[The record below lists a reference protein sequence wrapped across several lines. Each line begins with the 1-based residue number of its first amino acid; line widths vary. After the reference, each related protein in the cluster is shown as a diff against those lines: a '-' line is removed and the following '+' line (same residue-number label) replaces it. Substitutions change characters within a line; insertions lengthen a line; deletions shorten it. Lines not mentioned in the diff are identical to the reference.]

1 MLLNEGETKTVV
13 DAVTSTGYPPLGRT
27 RLARELFRGRFRPR
41 QSVQL
46 RKIAAEYQL
55 DHESVLKAFAE
66 FQALG
71 MVTLSGNL
79 SAIVRSRDPQETQEA
94 YQIRAAIEEIA
105 GRTAASVLKGYTVE
119 LRNQLSLMRKAVA
132 DGDLDAFAEHDVEF
146 HRNIVKAAQN
156 DVLLR
161 VWDALAVDIRV
172 RAVIAKLSKYLP
184 KVVESYQQIVDAL
197 ETGRGEEAGP
207 LLRGHVEASLAYL
220 TGNESD
226 LRFQGEPPRNL
237 EPLDEPQA
245 LPRSPRTHRG
255 GLGPARLRR
264 VTELVHAK
272 IEEELRIDEM
282 AESAGLSTAHFSQMF
297 RRSTGESPHHFV
309 LRQRVERA
317 KEMLCTPG
325 LRILD
330 VAIACGFKTQQ
341 HFARVFRRMCGASP
355 TEYRHEFLRYD
366 ATEASETCSDDTVSC
381 LSN

>member
-1 MLLNEGETKTVV
+1 MALLNEGLTKMVV
-13 DAVTSTGYPPLGRT
+13 GVAETGYMPGLGRG

-41 QSVQL
+41 ESVQL
-46 RKIAAEYQL
+46 SEIAAEYQL
-55 DHESVLKAFAE
+55 DHESVLKTFTE

-79 SAIVRSRDPQETQEA
+79 SAIVRSPDPQETREA

-105 GRTAASVLKGYTVE
+105 GRTAASVLKGYTAE
-119 LRNQLSLMRKAVA
+119 LRNQLSLMSAAIA
-132 DGDLDAFAEHDVEF
+132 DGDVDAFAEYDVEF
-146 HRNIVKAAQN
+146 HRNIIKAAQN

-161 VWDALAVDIRV
+161 VWEALAVDLRV
-172 RAVIAKLSKYLP
+172 RAVIGKLSNYLP
-184 KVVESYQQIVDAL
+184 KVVESHQLIVNAI
-197 ETGRGEEAGP
+197 ETGRGEEAGL

-226 LRFQGEPPRNL
+226 LRFHGEPPRNL
-237 EPLDEPQA
+237 DLLDGHPA
-245 LPRSPRTHRG
+245 LPRSARMYRG

-264 VTELVHAK
+264 VTELVQAK
-272 IEEELRIDEM
+272 IEEELGIDEM

-297 RRSTGESPHHFV
+297 RQSTGESPHQFV

-317 KEMLCTPG
+317 KEMLRTPG
-325 LRILD
+325 MRILD

-355 TEYRHEFLRYD
+355 TDYRYEFR
-366 ATEASETCSDDTVSC
+366 
-381 LSN
+381 

>member
-1 MLLNEGETKTVV
+1 MVSPVAGPGQETIFREGMVLRRKGHTKAVV
-13 DAVTSTGYPPLGRT
+13 GVAPTWYLPGLGRT

-41 QSVQL
+41 QSVHL
-46 RKIAAEYQL
+46 REIAAEYQL
-55 DHESVLKAFAE
+55 DHESVLKTFAD

-79 SAIVRSRDPQETQEA
+79 SAIVRSPDPQETQEA

-105 GRTAASVLKGYTVE
+105 GRTAACVLKGYTDE
-119 LRNQLSLMRKAVA
+119 LRNRLVFMREAVA

-161 VWDALAVDIRV
+161 VWDALAVDLRV
-172 RAVIAKLSKYLP
+172 RAVIGKLSKYLP
-184 KVVESYQQIVDAL
+184 KVVESHHLIVNAI
-197 ETGRGEEAGP
+197 ETGRGEEAGV
-207 LLRGHVEASLAYL
+207 LLRSHVEASLAYL
-220 TGNESD
+220 TGSESD
-226 LRFQGEPPRNL
+226 LRSHGEPTRNL
-237 EPLDEPQA
+237 EPVVGHLAP
-245 LPRSPRTHRG
+245 LRSASTHRG

-264 VTELVHAK
+264 VKELVNTK

-282 AESAGLSTAHFSQMF
+282 AELAGLSTAHFSQMF
-297 RRSTGESPHHFV
+297 RRSTGESPHQFV

-317 KEMLCTPG
+317 KEMLRTPG
-325 LRILD
+325 MRILD

-355 TEYRHEFLRYD
+355 TEYRYEFQ
-366 ATEASETCSDDTVSC
+366 
-381 LSN
+381 

>member
-1 MLLNEGETKTVV
+1 
-13 DAVTSTGYPPLGRT
+13 
-27 RLARELFRGRFRPR
+27 
-41 QSVQL
+41 VQL
-46 RKIAAEYQL
+46 HEVAVEYQL

-79 SAIVRSRDPQETQEA
+79 SAIVRSADPQETQEA

-105 GRTAASVLKGYTVE
+105 GRTAASVLRGYTAE
-119 LRNQLSLMRKAVA
+119 LRNQLSLMRAAIA
-132 DGDLDAFAEHDVEF
+132 DGDLDAFSEHDVEF
-146 HRNIVKAAQN
+146 HRIIVKASQN

-161 VWDALAVDIRV
+161 VWDALAIDLRV
-172 RAVIAKLSKYLP
+172 RAVIGKLSKYLP
-184 KVVESYQQIVDAL
+184 KVVESHQLIVNAI
-197 ETGRGEEAGP
+197 ETGRGEAAGL
-207 LLRGHVEASLAYL
+207 LLRSHVEASLAYL

-226 LRFQGEPPRNL
+226 LGFHGEPARNL
-237 EPLDEPQA
+237 ELFSGHPA
-245 LPRSPRTHRG
+245 SPRSTHTYRG

-272 IEEELRIDEM
+272 IEDDLTIGEM

-297 RRSTGESPHHFV
+297 RRSTGESPHRFV

-317 KEMLCTPG
+317 KEMLRTTG
-325 LRILD
+325 MRILD

-355 TEYRHEFLRYD
+355 TEYRHEFL
-366 ATEASETCSDDTVSC
+366 
-381 LSN
+381 